1 MSVLACN
8 LQLHGVRWVSLA
20 YLVVMAKQNKIKW
33 LIECSEAT
41 TECSECCHDS
51 YF

>member
-8 LQLHGVRWVSLA
+8 RWVSLA
-20 YLVVMAKQNKIKW
+20 YLDMAKQNKIKW